1 MPEQDDRG
9 RKVQE
14 SLEIV
19 GVELVASDE
28 PAEVEEPGEET
39 LDLPASA
46 VATELAS
53 ILGRHFASG
62 SVRRDEL
69 DAALLHQ
76 TFVELVAVVGP
87 VADHALGLF
96 VDEHLVESLLDQ
108 GHFVGASAFNP
119 KGERKASAV
128 CDCHDLGPLAFL
140 GFPDAG
146 PPFLAPEK
154 EPSMNDSVRSRPPR
168 SRRSCAIALNNLSM
182 VPSWTH
188 C

>member
-1 MPEQDDRG
+1 MPEQNDRG

-19 GVELVASDE
+19 GVELVASNE
-28 PAEVEEPGEET
+28 APEVEEPREET

-46 VATELAS
+46 VAAKLSTV
-53 ILGRHFASG
+53 LGRHLPIGF
-62 SVRRDEL
+62 VRCDEL
-69 DAALLHQ
+69 EAALLHQ
-76 TFVELVAVVGP
+76 TPVEPVAVIGLVANE
-87 VADHALGLF
+87 ALRLL

-140 GFPDAG
+140 GFSDAG

-154 EPSMNDSVRSRPPR
+154 EPSMNDSLRSRPPR
-168 SRRSCAIALNNLSM
+168 SRRSRAIALNNLSM

>member
-1 MPEQDDRG
+1 MPEEDERG

-19 GVELVASDE
+19 GVELVAGNES
-28 PAEVEEPGEET
+28 AEVEEPREQA

-46 VATELAS
+46 IAAKLATVLR
-53 ILGRHFASG
+53 RHLPSRSMG
-62 SVRRDEL
+62 RDEL
-69 DAALLHQ
+69 EAALLHQ
-76 TFVELVAVVGP
+76 TFVELVTVISP
-87 VADHALGLF
+87 VADEALGLL

-119 KGERKASAV
+119 KGERKTSAV

-140 GFPDAG
+140 GFSDAG

>member
-19 GVELVASDE
+19 GVKLVAGDE
-28 PAEVEEPGEET
+28 SAEVEEPREEA

-46 VATELAS
+46 IAAKLAPV
-53 ILGRHFASG
+53 LRRHLPIGF
-62 SVRRDEL
+62 VRCDEL
-69 DAALLHQ
+69 EAALLHQ
-76 TFVELVAVVGP
+76 TFVELVTVISP
-87 VADHALGLF
+87 VADKALGLL

-108 GHFVGASAFNP
+108 GHFVRASAFNP

-140 GFPDAG
+140 GFSDAG

-154 EPSMNDSVRSRPPR
+154 EPSINASVRSRPPR
-168 SRRSCAIALNNLSM
+168 SRRSFAIALSNLSR
-182 VPSWTH
+182 VPS
-188 C
+188 